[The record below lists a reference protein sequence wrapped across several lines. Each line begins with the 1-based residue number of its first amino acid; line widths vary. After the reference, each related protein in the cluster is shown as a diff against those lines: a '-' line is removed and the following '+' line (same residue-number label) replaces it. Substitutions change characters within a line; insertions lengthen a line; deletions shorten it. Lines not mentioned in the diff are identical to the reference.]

1 MKGTAKMQSKSQL
14 VTSIEAFYARHHY
27 WTPTNEKV
35 TRIETPFVNR
45 HRDTVIFYVVQET
58 KQGLKLT
65 DGGYT
70 LDDLEG
76 EGCFSSRSPQQL
88 QLLTGQIERRG
99 VSFDSESHEIFLR
112 TSTQDYARHQIQLLH
127 ALLFIEDLF
136 SATATQHEGLFI
148 EQVHDFLTSVKLH
161 ITAQPTLADSS
172 NQTRYADFVVVSAE
186 HGPTKLVW
194 TMNNADNRSY
204 AAAIIIEKCQIQS
217 QHADTAFYV
226 MINDEA
232 PVAENVIQIFKAE
245 DITPVLFSKRYEH
258 VTQLTGQAS
267 WDEPEC

>member
-1 MKGTAKMQSKSQL
+1 MQLKSQL

-45 HRDTVIFYVVQET
+45 HRDAVIFYVVQET
-58 KQGLKLT
+58 KHILKLT

-70 LDDLEG
+70 LDDLES
-76 EGCFSSRSPQQL
+76 ENCFLSQSTQQL
-88 QLLTGQIERRG
+88 RLLKTQLKRRG
-99 VSFDSESHEIFLR
+99 VSFDSDSHEIFLR
-112 TSTQDYARHQIQLLH
+112 TSTKDYARHQIQLLH
-127 ALLFIEDLF
+127 TLLFVEDLF
-136 SATATQHEGLFI
+136 SATAFQHDGPFI
-148 EQVHDFLTSVKLH
+148 DQIHDFLTSV
-161 ITAQPTLADSS
+161 ITTDQSILENTS
-172 NQTRYADFVVVSAE
+172 NQPCYADFVVVGAE
-186 HGPTKLVW
+186 HGTTKLIW

-204 AAAIIIEKCQIQS
+204 AAAIIIEKCQLQS
-217 QHADTAFYV
+217 QHANTEFYV

>member
-1 MKGTAKMQSKSQL
+1 MPSKSQL

-45 HRDTVIFYVVQET
+45 HRDAVIVYVVQET
-58 KQGLKLT
+58 KHILKLT

-76 EGCFSSRSPQQL
+76 EDCFSSRSPQQL
-88 QLLTGQIERRG
+88 QLLTGQLERRC
-99 VSFDSESHEIFLR
+99 VTFDSESHEIFLR
-112 TSTQDYARHQIQLLH
+112 TFTQDYASHQIQLLH

-148 EQVHDFLTSVKLH
+148 DQVHDFLTSVKLH
-161 ITAQPTLADSS
+161 ITAQPALADSS

-186 HGPTKLVW
+186 NEPTKLVW
-194 TMNNADNRSY
+194 AMNNADNRSY

-217 QHADTAFYV
+217 QHANTEFYV

-232 PVAENVIQIFKAE
+232 PVDEDVIQIFKAE
-245 DITPVLFSKRYEH
+245 DVTPVLFSKRYGH
-258 VTQLTGQAS
+258 VAQLTGQAN

>member
-1 MKGTAKMQSKSQL
+1 MQSKSQL

-45 HRDTVIFYVVQET
+45 HRDAVIFYVVQET

-76 EGCFSSRSPQQL
+76 EDCFSSQSPQQL
-88 QLLTGQIERRG
+88 QLLTGQLERRG
-99 VSFDSESHEIFLR
+99 VTFDSESHEIFLR

-127 ALLFIEDLF
+127 ALLFVEDLF
-136 SATATQHEGLFI
+136 SATATQYEGPFI
-148 EQVHDFLTSVKLH
+148 DQVHDFLTSVKRH

-172 NQTRYADFVVVSAE
+172 NQTRYADFVVVSSE
-186 HGPTKLVW
+186 HGPAKLIW

-217 QHADTAFYV
+217 QHANTEFYV

-232 PVAENVIQIFKAE
+232 PVAEDVIQILKAE

-258 VTQLTGQAS
+258 VAQLTGQAN